1 MPSGRKRTTWR
12 ENPGGLVA
20 FTLRT
25 GRCNGSVRGMS
36 PLNCV
41 KDEPRSSDG
50 WRSGLLKSP
59 ASSVPVGDATPT
71 IDTPRLFQAK
81 LAIVL
86 PDNSITLAGGVF
98 KFLAVH
104 NLHCATGILDEL
116 LLLQNTSCRAHG
128 RSIRS

>member
-1 MPSGRKRTTWR
+1 MVGESGRIS
-12 ENPGGLVA
+12 GLY
-20 FTLRT
+20 TQ
-25 GRCNGSVRGMS
+25 NGSVQWKRS
-36 PLNCV
+36 RHVAVKLCV
-41 KDEPRSSDG
+41 GRAAKLRWMEERF
-50 WRSGLLKSP
+50 LEIP

-81 LAIVL
+81 LAVVL